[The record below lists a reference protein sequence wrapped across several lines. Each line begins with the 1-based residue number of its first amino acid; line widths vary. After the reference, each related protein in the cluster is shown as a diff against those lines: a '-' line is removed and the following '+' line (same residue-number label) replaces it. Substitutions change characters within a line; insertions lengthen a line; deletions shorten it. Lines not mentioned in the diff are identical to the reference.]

1 MSSYAWKTP
10 RNTPLSPSRVKEGK
24 MQGNALCAVH
34 VLYGGELK
42 RIMSFI
48 EGARTSMAVAGG
60 MIVVIRL
67 NSGFVPHADP
77 VGMLCP
83 A

>member
-1 MSSYAWKTP
+1 M
-10 RNTPLSPSRVKEGK
+10 KEEK

-42 RIMSFI
+42 RIMNSI

-60 MIVVIRL
+60 MIVVTREVIPILSR
-67 NSGFVPHADP
+67 SRHCMPDESIP
-77 VGMLCP
+77 
-83 A
+83 